1 MNTYIQRDGVHMRV
15 KKMMLST
22 VNNEGAKDLKL
33 ETPC

>member
-15 KKMMLST
+15 KKMMLS